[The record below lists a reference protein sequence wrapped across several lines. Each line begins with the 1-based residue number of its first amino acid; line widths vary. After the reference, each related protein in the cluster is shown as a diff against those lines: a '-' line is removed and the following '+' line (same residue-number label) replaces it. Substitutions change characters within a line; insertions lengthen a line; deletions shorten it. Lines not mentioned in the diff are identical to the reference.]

1 MDTKITSQRE
11 LTLQE
16 KIKLIKG
23 LESTLTNIDINSKAK
38 RQTRLKN
45 FQKKIFVSKLKNFQL
60 KSFR

>member
-45 FQKKIFVSKLKNFQL
+45 FQKKYLCRN
-60 KSFR
+60 